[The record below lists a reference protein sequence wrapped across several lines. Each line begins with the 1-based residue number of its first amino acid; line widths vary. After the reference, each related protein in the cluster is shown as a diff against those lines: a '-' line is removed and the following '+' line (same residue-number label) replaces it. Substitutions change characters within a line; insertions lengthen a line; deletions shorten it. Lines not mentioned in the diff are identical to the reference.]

1 MAMLGLKNPGRHKAS
16 LAQRLTI
23 DDLHAR
29 LAPLDRYGPTG
40 FGSAIAEGIH
50 TFVSAWGNALRGV
63 VCRSDEGGP
72 DCGVV

>member
-1 MAMLGLKNPGRHKAS
+1 MLGLQSPCRHKAS

-29 LAPLDRYGPTG
+29 LAPLDRYGPNG

-50 TFVSAWGNALRGV
+50 TFVSAWGNALRGFA
-63 VCRSDEGGP
+63 CRSDEGGP
-72 DCGVV
+72 HCDIV